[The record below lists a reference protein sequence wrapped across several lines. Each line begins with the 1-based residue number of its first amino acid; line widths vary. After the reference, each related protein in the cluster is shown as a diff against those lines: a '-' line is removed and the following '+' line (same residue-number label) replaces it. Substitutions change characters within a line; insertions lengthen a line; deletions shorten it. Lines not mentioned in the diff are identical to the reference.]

1 MTSNVDPALYEWEF
15 RLSGSEYIEGPYT
28 YNLAVFGHALDL
40 KVYVRRHQSG
50 TGILFHAVEEKDW
63 DDTLRA
69 HVEQLKQR
77 TKLNILSKNRDTAQR
92 LLNEANAA
100 IAYAE
105 RLKARLPSL
114 EGKVNAFDDEI
125 ARVKSN

>member
-1 MTSNVDPALYEWEF
+1 MTNNVDPALYEWEF
-15 RLSGSEYIEGPYT
+15 RLPGSQYIEGPYT
-28 YNLAVFGHALDL
+28 YNLAIFGHALDL

-50 TGILFHAVEEKDW
+50 TGILFHDVEEEDW

-77 TKLNILSKNRDTAQR
+77 TKLNILSKNRDAAQQ
-92 LLNEANAA
+92 LLDEANAK
-100 IAYAE
+100 IAQAE
-105 RLKARLPSL
+105 RLKARVPGL
-114 EGKVNAFDDEI
+114 EESISAFDDEI